1 MTDRFL
7 LVHGKNLC
15 ADGFPCNVILTLDF
29 FKRKNLLCFVHVC
42 VRRVFFHVYRFFGTE
57 GKEFQLV
64 FPLPEFEKRNNN

>member
-29 FKRKNLLCFVHVC
+29 LKKKNLLCFVHVC
-42 VRRVFFHVYRFFGTE
+42 VRRGGSVLFT
-57 GKEFQLV
+57 FQDFLARKKKN
-64 FPLPEFEKRNNN
+64 FSLCSSA